1 MKPIKWDSNTI
12 IKFTFLIVA
21 MLIVAII
28 AIYSIPWDKE
38 MVTHPEIL
46 RAYVQSFGGFGYI
59 VFVLLQAFVILT
71 VFFIPVDIFLNVFA
85 GLAYGVPIGFL
96 LAMMG
101 ITLGAVSAFYISRLL
116 GYEMISKFVS
126 KNRIEKISNTLNSNA
141 GFLSMLV
148 IFLIPGVP
156 KDLMMFIAGFTPVK
170 AWKLFCIYAL
180 SRIPETLIEVSIG
193 AQIHKRNGMEIVII
207 SVGLVIFVAVVFTLK
222 SWNKEKQV

>member
-1 MKPIKWDSNTI
+1 MKSIKLDRITI
-12 IKFTFLIVA
+12 IKFTFLIATMLVVVA
-21 MLIVAII
+21 I

-38 MVTHPEIL
+38 MVMHPEIL

-59 VFVLLQAFVILT
+59 VFVLLQAFVILA

-85 GLAYGVPIGFL
+85 GLAYGVPVGFI
-96 LAMMG
+96 LAMIG
-101 ITLGAVSAFYISRLL
+101 ITLGAISAFYISRLL
-116 GYEMISKFVS
+116 GYGFIRQFVS
-126 KNRIEKISNTLNSNA
+126 QNRIDKMNKTLNSNA

-156 KDLMMFIAGFTPVK
+156 KDVMMFIAGFTPVK

-180 SRIPETLIEVSIG
+180 SRVPETLIEVSIG
-193 AQIHKRNGMEIVII
+193 AQIHQRNGMEIVII

-222 SWNKEKQV
+222 SWNKEKQF